1 MIKRIFLVF
10 ILALVASCNSTP
22 EGYTISGELRGDL
35 EEETKVFLKTTDSL
49 ARGLVDIDTTTIQNG
64 IFTFTGIS
72 EAPKVYYLFFDGIQG
87 NAPLV
92 LENGKISFKAQKD
105 SLQFHKIKGTL
116 QNDLFMN
123 YLEEVRTISSMSK
136 SMNDEFRN
144 ARTRGDTAIVNSLRD
159 EFMELQERAKTY
171 DLDFI
176 KENPNA
182 LISVLILEKAVSTKA
197 LPANELEPLYEG
209 LNAEMKATPAG
220 IRVGEKIEKAQGSEV
235 GSIAPDFSGPSPSG
249 EALAL
254 NDVKG
259 KITLIDFWAAWCKPC
274 RMENPNIVS
283 VYEKYKDKG
292 LNVVGVSLDRKE
304 ADWLK
309 AIEADGLVWNHI
321 SNLQYFQ
328 DPIAQ
333 LYNVNAIPAAF
344 LLDENGVIIAKNLRG
359 PALEQKVAELLN

>member
-1 MIKRIFLVF
+1 MIKRVFL
-10 ILALVASCNSTP
+10 LVIIVVIASCSSNSD
-22 EGYTISGELRGDL
+22 GYTVNGELRGELKDS
-35 EEETKVFLKTTDSL
+35 TRVFLKTTDSL
-49 ARGLVDIDTTTIQNG
+49 ARTLIDVDTTLIENG
-64 IFTFTGIS
+64 SFTFTGL
-72 EAPKVYYLFFDGIQG
+72 ADDLKVHYIMIEGFSG
-87 NAPLV
+87 NAPLI

-105 SLQFHKIKGTL
+105 SLTFHKIKGTT

-123 YLEEVRTISSMSK
+123 YLEEIRTISSMSK
-136 SMNDEFRN
+136 SMNAEFKG
-144 ARTRGDTAIVNSLRD
+144 ARGDTVLMNSLRE
-159 EFMELQERAKTY
+159 EFMELQDRAKTF

-182 LISVLILEKAVSTKA
+182 LISVLILEKAVSTKT
-197 LPANELEPLYEG
+197 LPANELAPLYDG
-209 LNAEMKATPAG
+209 LSEEIKGTPAG
-220 IRVGEKIEKAQGSEV
+220 IRVGEKINKAKGTEIGSV
-235 GSIAPDFSGPSPSG
+235 APNFSGPTPNG
-249 EALAL
+249 ETLAL

-274 RMENPNIVS
+274 RAENPNIVS

-292 LNVVGVSLDRKE
+292 LNVLGVSLDRKE
-304 ADWLK
+304 NDWLN
-309 AIEADGLVWNHI
+309 AIETDGLAWNHI

-328 DPIAQ
+328 GPIAQ